1 MLKLLEEGSM
11 SRKAYNY
18 SLFYFTFREWNLK
31 QVLSLE
37 CQIDCFTLQDET
49 FQSCLKDDKSTKH
62 WLAQLLKNIEAMSSQ
77 GGAQTAGQTAPA
89 HKPGQ
94 AKLSQPPGV

>member
-1 MLKLLEEGSM
+1 M
-11 SRKAYNY
+11 
-18 SLFYFTFREWNLK
+18 K
-31 QVLSLE
+31 QVSSLE